1 MKTYMQLSADGT
13 KGHYKFEAESKPE
26 WHPSIILVDITGMEP
41 EPNEG
46 DVWDGTAF
54 FSPDSLKTTAELIA
68 EKLSAL
74 AAYRYTKETGGI
86 IVSGATIK
94 TDRESQALIAGAKLY
109 SDLNEAVLIDWK
121 AENSW
126 AQINRTAI
134 MAISQ
139 AVAAHVQA
147 CFSQERVHAEAI
159 NALTTAAEIEAYDI
173 TTGWPA
179 TM

>member
-1 MKTYMQLSADGT
+1 MIKLAAVEKDKNAIIEEQSILGLVLIEEQNHFDGN
-13 KGHYKFEAESKPE
+13 FL
-26 WHPSIILVDITGMEP
+26 IF
-41 EPNEG
+41 
-46 DVWDGTAF
+46 GTVEEYEQNIG
-54 FSPDSLKTTAELIA
+54 PLLIPVTPKE
-68 EKLSAL
+68 EKLAAL
-74 AAYRYTKETGGI
+74 AAYRYAKETAGI
-86 IVSGATIK
+86 MVNGATIK

-121 AENSW
+121 AENGW
-126 AQINRTAI
+126 VQINRTAI
-134 MAISQ
+134 MEISQ

-159 NALTTAAEIEAYDI
+159 SALTTAAEIAAYDI

>member
-1 MKTYMQLSADGT
+1 M
-13 KGHYKFEAESKPE
+13 
-26 WHPSIILVDITGMEP
+26 V
-41 EPNEG
+41 N
-46 DVWDGTAF
+46 
-54 FSPDSLKTTAELIA
+54 
-68 EKLSAL
+68 
-74 AAYRYTKETGGI
+74 
-86 IVSGATIK
+86 GATIK

-126 AQINRTAI
+126 VQINRTAI

-159 NALTTAAEIEAYDI
+159 SALTTAAEIAAYDI